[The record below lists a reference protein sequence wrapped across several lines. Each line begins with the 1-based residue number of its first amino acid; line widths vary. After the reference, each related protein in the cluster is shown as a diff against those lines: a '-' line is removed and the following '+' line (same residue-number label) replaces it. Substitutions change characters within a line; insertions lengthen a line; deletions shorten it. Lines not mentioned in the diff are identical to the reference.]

1 MSTSVNLPG
10 GIILGSDESVVRTD
24 QYRLSLMSFFLKTK
38 VALTNKRLAGEEPNT
53 ALGLIPIGSKKV
65 SFPLANVASIG
76 ISTSFRIWRFLLGLL
91 LIVLGLSLVGES
103 PAMLII
109 AVLGIPFIF
118 GAFQTAFEITN
129 NAGQTIALRIDI
141 LQKRSAQTLVNEV
154 NRVIAE
160 LS

>member
-10 GIILGSDESVVRTD
+10 GIILGSDESVVRTEE
-24 QYRLSLMSFFLKTK
+24 YRLSLMSFFLKTK

-53 ALGLIPIGSKKV
+53 ALGLIPVGSNKV
-65 SFPLANVASIG
+65 SFPLSNVASIG
-76 ISTSFRIWRFLLGLL
+76 ISTSFRVWRFLLGLV

-109 AVLGIPFIF
+109 AVVGIPFVF
-118 GAFQTAFEITN
+118 GAFQTAFQITN

-141 LQKRSAQTLVNEV
+141 LQKGSAQTLVNEV